1 MTIVAPLPAR
11 GPRLVVT
18 DADGR
23 AREVPLAKPETR
35 IGRSTKCDIVLSNP
49 DVSRLQAAIVERPG
63 GHALLPI
70 SARETTFL
78 NGETVTGERFLHDG
92 DEILLGSQRLVYR
105 QAAGEKVL
113 SPGSRRRVLAAT
125 AGAAA
130 ALGIVAL
137 VVFFGSIGR
146 HEGDVPTGKGAD
158 ADEVGSAPVA
168 AQGPTAPVPAGT
180 PEPAAATAPAEQQAA
195 VTPAEAPPSATAS
208 AAEDREQ
215 KIRKLLYEGD
225 VAFLEHRYLSP
236 PEGSAV
242 LAYLEV
248 LKLDPT
254 NERARGQLGLI
265 VDDYLAWAERAMKQ
279 GNSTQALLFAD
290 KAAYI
295 QRQAPDV
302 LSDPAIERRLAALRR

>member
-1 MTIVAPLPAR
+1 M
-11 GPRLVVT
+11 
-18 DADGR
+18 
-23 AREVPLAKPETR
+23 
-35 IGRSTKCDIVLSNP
+35 VLFG
-49 DVSRLQAAIVERPG
+49 QG
-63 GHALLPI
+63 
-70 SARETTFL
+70 F
-78 NGETVTGERFLHDG
+78 GET
-92 DEILLGSQRLVYR
+92 
-105 QAAGEKVL
+105 
-113 SPGSRRRVLAAT
+113 
-125 AGAAA
+125 
-130 ALGIVAL
+130 
-137 VVFFGSIGR
+137 
-146 HEGDVPTGKGAD
+146 GAD

-180 PEPAAATAPAEQQAA
+180 PEPAAATPPAEQQAA
-195 VTPAEAPPSATAS
+195 VTPAEGPPSAAAS

-279 GNSTQALLFAD
+279 GNRTQALLNAD

-295 QRQAPDV
+295 ERQVPDV
-302 LSDPAIERRLAALRR
+302 LTDPSIARRLDALRR